1 MFLLSGYFTIP
12 RSEPVRPIDPG
23 AWLAHTQAL
32 RSCENLE
39 TDSEVLSA
47 IKQPRLN
54 VNMPYKVI
62 VGAMKK
68 VDSGLEIRD
77 RLWLKITIPNAFI
90 GSDLVNWILENVEG
104 INDRR
109 EARKFIGNMLRK
121 NFIKH
126 TVNKLTF
133 SENSY
138 YQFGEGESSGCL
150 LNEDD
155 GNSSGLLTKV
165 AKLIICF

>member
-1 MFLLSGYFTIP
+1 
-12 RSEPVRPIDPG
+12 
-23 AWLAHTQAL
+23 
-32 RSCENLE
+32 
-39 TDSEVLSA
+39 
-47 IKQPRLN
+47 
-54 VNMPYKVI
+54 MPYKVI

-68 VDSGLEIRD
+68 IDSGLEIRD

-90 GSDLVNWILENVEG
+90 GSDLVNWIMENVDG

-138 YQFGEGESSGCL
+138 YQFGEGDVGGCL
-150 LNEDD
+150 LNDDD
-155 GNSSGLLTKV
+155 GKHAN
-165 AKLIICF
+165 KLK

>member
-1 MFLLSGYFTIP
+1 
-12 RSEPVRPIDPG
+12 
-23 AWLAHTQAL
+23 
-32 RSCENLE
+32 
-39 TDSEVLSA
+39 
-47 IKQPRLN
+47 
-54 VNMPYKVI
+54 MPYKVI
-62 VGAMKK
+62 VSAMKK
-68 VDSGLEIRD
+68 IDSGLEIRD

-90 GSDLVNWILENVEG
+90 GSDLVNWIMENVDG

-138 YQFGEGESSGCL
+138 YQFGEGDLGGCL
-150 LNEDD
+150 LNDDD
-155 GNSSGLLTKV
+155 GESEQIEILSRKLYGHYRQMSIKTGAVIDMTKYLCNI
-165 AKLIICF
+165 KKKSEQRKIPYILSR

>member
-1 MFLLSGYFTIP
+1 MVS
-12 RSEPVRPIDPG
+12 
-23 AWLAHTQAL
+23 
-32 RSCENLE
+32 
-39 TDSEVLSA
+39 
-47 IKQPRLN
+47 
-54 VNMPYKVI
+54 
-62 VGAMKK
+62 
-68 VDSGLEIRD
+68 
-77 RLWLKITIPNAFI
+77 
-90 GSDLVNWILENVEG
+90 WIMENVEG

-138 YQFGEGESSGCL
+138 YQFGEGDNTSGCL

-155 GNSSGLLTKV
+155 GKHRPFFSSTNLIY
-165 AKLIICF
+165 KLSQTQRRH

>member
-1 MFLLSGYFTIP
+1 M
-12 RSEPVRPIDPG
+12 
-23 AWLAHTQAL
+23 
-32 RSCENLE
+32 
-39 TDSEVLSA
+39 
-47 IKQPRLN
+47 
-54 VNMPYKVI
+54 
-62 VGAMKK
+62 
-68 VDSGLEIRD
+68 
-77 RLWLKITIPNAFI
+77 
-90 GSDLVNWILENVEG
+90 NWIMENVEG

-138 YQFGEGESSGCL
+138 YQFGEGDAAGGCL

-155 GNSSGLLTKV
+155 GETSKLSDHKFILTRQSFNHLSSRFSIDTNRP
-165 AKLIICF
+165 